1 MTTKSAADRLIPTQP
16 TSGSVREPASFRDP
30 IGFVYRRDGVLYRQ
44 ISARHAADWQA
55 FVGSGLFGQLVERG
69 WLIEHDEAPRELA
82 HDEDAWRVLRP
93 RPLGFISYPYEWAFS
108 QLKDAALLTLDVQSA
123 ALEAGMSLRDAS
135 AYNVQFDFSRPVM
148 IDALSFE
155 KRREGEPWVAYRQ
168 FCQHFLAPLALM
180 ALTDVRTSVLL
191 RDFIDGVPLDLAARL
206 LPASSRLRFGL
217 AAHLHLHAR
226 AQGRRRGSA
235 QPSAAGED
243 NGGGQRGRPR
253 LAADRLEALIASL
266 RAAVAG
272 LHWRPAG
279 TTWADYGDTTSYSSP
294 AAASKREI
302 VGRMLRAT
310 DGDWLWD
317 LGANTGYFSRLA
329 ADMGRQVVALDADHG
344 AAEQHYRA
352 VRDDPALP
360 RILPLVVDLTNPSP
374 ALGWAHAER
383 QSLLGRAN
391 AQTLLALALVHHLAI
406 GNNVPLER
414 ISELFAALGRE
425 LIVEFVPKSD
435 RRVAEMLAWRQDVFG
450 AYSLDGLRAAFDARW
465 QLIAD
470 EQIEDSQRTLLHY
483 RRR

>member
-180 ALTDVRTSVLL
+180 ALTDVVTAGLAIYDTMQYLRAPVSTICIGMAASMATVLL
-191 RDFIDGVPLDLAARL
+191 AAGAKGKRYALPHSRIMIHQGSGGFRGNTPDVIIQVKELESLIKINHEILARHTGQPYDKIDRDTQRDYFMSPEEASAYGIIDEVYTTPDQSLI
-206 LPASSRLRFGL
+206 SE
-217 AAHLHLHAR
+217 AR
-226 AQGRRRGSA
+226 AKGALGGEGAAAS
-235 QPSAAGED
+235 AGED
-243 NGGGQRGRPR
+243 
-253 LAADRLEALIASL
+253 
-266 RAAVAG
+266 VK
-272 LHWRPAG
+272 PA
-279 TTWADYGDTTSYSSP
+279 
-294 AAASKREI
+294 KKE
-302 VGRMLRAT
+302 
-310 DGDWLWD
+310 
-317 LGANTGYFSRLA
+317 
-329 ADMGRQVVALDADHG
+329 
-344 AAEQHYRA
+344 
-352 VRDDPALP
+352 
-360 RILPLVVDLTNPSP
+360 
-374 ALGWAHAER
+374 
-383 QSLLGRAN
+383 
-391 AQTLLALALVHHLAI
+391 
-406 GNNVPLER
+406 
-414 ISELFAALGRE
+414 
-425 LIVEFVPKSD
+425 
-435 RRVAEMLAWRQDVFG
+435 
-450 AYSLDGLRAAFDARW
+450 
-465 QLIAD
+465 
-470 EQIEDSQRTLLHY
+470 
-483 RRR
+483 